1 MPVRYAVAVIAA
13 LAVVPGDVVRS
24 VLAGA
29 ASALFEALPF
39 LVLAMALRRLLP
51 PAAIAFAGCGC
62 TPGPSGRSVPAA
74 AALWL
79 SFGPCVALARL
90 FAACA
95 VARLMDQ
102 RRTRPGACG
111 HSNGANLLAEL
122 NALVPAALA
131 AGLLQC
137 LGSWEPVRV
146 APWLQFAGGALIG
159 AVSAPCGLATVA
171 LATSLHVRAPVAA
184 AGLLCTAGVVDLRS
198 FAPRSGT
205 AADDA
210 LAYAALAVASIAIGL
225 HRGAG
230 FIHPVL
236 GVTLLPCAAILI
248 VAMMRFRKH
257 TAIAARIAP
266 AIMLAG
272 AFAGSPPPQYR
283 ATETTMSGLFAGEQ
297 LTFTGTLS
305 NHDVLVRYAI
315 TCCRADA
322 MPVAVRC
329 TRKLPFADMTWVRVD
344 GTIVERN
351 GAFLLNISGA
361 RQIAAPAD
369 PFVYR

>member
-1 MPVRYAVAVIAA
+1 MRFRYAVAVIAA
-13 LAVVPGDVVRS
+13 VAVVPGDVVRS

-39 LVLAMALRRLLP
+39 LVLAMGLRRLLP
-51 PAAIAFAGCGC
+51 LAAIAFAGCGC
-62 TPGPSGRSVPAA
+62 TPGPSARSIPAA

-79 SFGPCVALARL
+79 SFGPSVALTRL
-90 FAACA
+90 LAGCA
-95 VARLMDQ
+95 VARLTYERQ
-102 RRTRPGACG
+102 PRSGVCG
-111 HSNGANLLAEL
+111 HSNGGNLLAEL

-137 LGSWEPVRV
+137 LGSWEPARV

-159 AVSAPCGLATVA
+159 AVTAPCGLATAA

-184 AGLLCTAGVVDLRS
+184 AGLLCTAGVFDLRS
-198 FAPRSGT
+198 FARRSRA

-210 LAYAALAVASIAIGL
+210 LAYAALAVASIALGL

-230 FIHPVL
+230 FVHPVL
-236 GVTLLPCAAILI
+236 GVTLLPCAAISV

-257 TAIAARIAP
+257 TAIAVRIAP

-283 ATETTMSGLFAGEQ
+283 ATETTMAGLFAGEQ

-305 NHDVLVRYAI
+305 NRDVLVRYAI

-329 TRKLPFADMTWVRVD
+329 TRKLPFADTTWVRVN
-344 GTIVERN
+344 GTVVERN
-351 GAFLLNISGA
+351 GAFLLDVSDA
-361 RQIAAPAD
+361 RQIATPTD